1 MKGKIDKYGHLYIIR
16 VRAEIAQFCP
26 LHDND
31 LDGRLHVCGD
41 WCPLFGEPYPHTERR
56 NPFSALDLSTELTG
70 KTALSLCHKTL
81 IFDEF
86 TDEREETNE
95 NI

>member
-16 VRAEIAQFCP
+16 VRAEIGQFCP
-26 LHDND
+26 FHDND

-41 WCPLFGEPYPHTERR
+41 WCPLFGEPYPHTERA
-56 NPFSALDLSTELTG
+56 NPTNGLDRRMVETG
-70 KTALSLCHKTL
+70 QTVLMLCQTAL

-86 TDEREETNE
+86 TDEREVTND
-95 NI
+95 

>member
-16 VRAEIAQFCP
+16 VRAEILQFCP

-41 WCPLFGEPYPHTERR
+41 WCPLFGEPYPHTERA
-56 NPFSALDLSTELTG
+56 NPTNGLDRRMKATG
-70 KTALSLCHKTL
+70 QTVLMLCQTAL

-86 TDEREETNE
+86 TDERETND
-95 NI
+95 